1 MSGPP
6 VDPYLGRLLDGRFSL
21 TRRLGQGGMGAV
33 YLADQRSV
41 GREVAVKVIS
51 PGRLD
56 AADTNALEAASRF
69 VREAR
74 LTARV
79 ASPHVVSVIDAGRT
93 DDGLL
98 FLAMERLHGRGL
110 DALIAEE
117 APMPPARAVGIA
129 VQIALA
135 LEAAHAQGIIHRDLK
150 PSNVM
155 VLAEPADRDFVKVLD
170 FGIARSL
177 AGDHTTLTR
186 CGDLFGTPAYL
197 SPEMAR
203 GQPCGPVA
211 DVYALGLITYEL
223 LAGRRPFAPVP
234 TTLAATLQHLTETP
248 LPLPE
253 SVPDALARAVLRL
266 MAREPE
272 DRPVSAARARIA
284 LEDALRLF
292 AAPLAAEVVEPE
304 PVAVSRPRPVWPW
317 LTAVG
322 ASVVATTFWVW
333 PSPPAPPAPAS
344 TTVVAPAP
352 VSTPVPATRAP
363 ATIAPATVGPPPATA
378 PPPASTAPA
387 GVPRRRPASATAAPA
402 PATAPATAA
411 ETFMLPGAR

>member
-6 VDPYLGRLLDGRFSL
+6 ADPYLGRLLDGRFSL

-33 YLADQRSV
+33 YLADQRSM

-56 AADTNALEAASRF
+56 AADTDAIEAASRF

-79 ASPHVVSVIDAGRT
+79 SSPHVVSVIDAGRT

-110 DALIAEE
+110 DAVIADE
-117 APMPPARAVGIA
+117 APLPPARAVGIA

-186 CGDLFGTPAYL
+186 RGDLFGTPAYL

-203 GQPCGPVA
+203 GQPCGPAA
-211 DVYALGLITYEL
+211 DVYALGLIAYEL
-223 LAGRRPFAPVP
+223 LAGRRPFEPVP
-234 TTLAATLQHLTETP
+234 TPLAATLQHLTETP
-248 LPLPE
+248 LPLPKT
-253 SVPDALARAVLRL
+253 VPAALARAILHL

-272 DRPVSAARARIA
+272 DRPASAARARIA
-284 LEDALRLF
+284 LEDALRLGV
-292 AAPLAAEVVEPE
+292 APPAPEVVEAPPE
-304 PVAVSRPRPVWPW
+304 GLTAPRPVWPW
-317 LTAVG
+317 VAAVG
-322 ASVVATTFWVW
+322 ASVVATTLWVW
-333 PSPPAPPAPAS
+333 PAPPAPSAAAS

-363 ATIAPATVGPPPATA
+363 ATTAPATVAPPPATT

-387 GVPRRRPASATAAPA
+387 SVPRRRPAPATAAPA
-402 PATAPATAA
+402 PPTAPVTAA